1 MTPINRDYNLYLE
14 DMLTS
19 MIRIEEYLGD
29 MEFQKFKMNYLIVD
43 AIIRNFEIIGEA
55 SKNVPIEIKNKY
67 PEIPWKKMYG
77 LRNLI
82 SHEYFG
88 IDYEMIWEIS
98 KNNLPQNLIDLR
110 KIIEKEKS
118 TGGNKGYKK

>member
-1 MTPINRDYNLYLE
+1 MNSIKRDFIIYLD

-19 MIRIEEYLGD
+19 ISKIEEYIGEI
-29 MEFQKFKMNYLIVD
+29 EFLEFKKNSMLID

-55 SKNVPIEIKNKY
+55 ANKIPSEIKAKH
-67 PEIPWKKMYG
+67 PKIPWNKMYG

-82 SHEYFG
+82 AHEYFG

-98 KNNLPQNLIDLR
+98 KNNLPQNAKDIKKVIDDETDQNNISDNT
-110 KIIEKEKS
+110 K
-118 TGGNKGYKK
+118 